1 MKIIIDAM
9 GGDYAPLEFLKGAF
23 LASDAFDVD
32 IVLVGRVEEIL
43 KLMKEQGIETLPKG
57 VELMNAEDV
66 VEMEDDPTTVVK
78 TRKNSSMVQG
88 LRLLSEG
95 GGDAFVSAGSTGALL
110 TAATL
115 VVKRV
120 RGVRR
125 AAFGPTI
132 PTKTGS
138 LVLIDSG
145 ANVECTPEFLLQF
158 GCMGSFFAKQVLGLD
173 EPRVGLLNIG
183 TEPSKGDELH
193 KEAYEVLRSAGEAG
207 TIRFVGNVESRDAMM
222 GVCDVLVTDGFSGNV
237 LLKGME
243 GTALFAGSLL
253 KKALTRSWK
262 TKLGALLLRKD
273 LRSLMDTL
281 NYKKIGGTMLL
292 GVAKPVIKAHGS
304 ADAEAVV
311 GAVRQAV
318 DAVNSGFCEAIRD
331 RIDEMTL
338 PKGESEHA

>member
-158 GCMGSFFAKQVLGLD
+158 GCMGSFYAKQVLGLD